1 MGDLQNPSFRPL
13 LTCFLARLAIFVLIP
28 RVRGLDVTPVRAEM
42 DDYAQQSWYLLY
54 VSDFLILRGP
64 VCESKS

>member
-13 LTCFLARLAIFVLIP
+13 LTCFPARLAIFMLIP
-28 RVRGLDVTPVRAEM
+28 RVRGLDVTSVRAEM
-42 DDYAQQSWYLLY
+42 ADYAQQNWYLLY

-64 VCESKS
+64 VCENKS